1 MNKDCVSLEMAKEL
15 QREGFKECEYSWLEE
30 YERGGGLSGSF
41 VLVET
46 SLYSQSLRAGQVLYP
61 APTTTELAEWLP
73 KEIESKSGETYSLN
87 INFADGRPRVVYE
100 NIYGY
105 FAEEPPQMS
114 DTLPDA
120 LAKMAVYLMD
130 NALLPATKEKE

>member
-1 MNKDCVSLEMAKEL
+1 MNKDFVSLEMAKEL
-15 QREGFKECEYSWLEE
+15 QRAGFKECEYSWLEE

-46 SLYSQSLRAGQVLYP
+46 SLKSQSLRAGQVLYP
-61 APTTTELAEWLP
+61 APTTTELAIWLP
-73 KEIESKSGETYSLN
+73 QQIEGCWLQIDKVPGGTWEVSYSGVSDS
-87 INFADGRPRVVYE
+87 INY
-100 NIYGY
+100 
-105 FAEEPPQMS
+105 QKS

-120 LAKMAVYLMD
+120 LAKMAVYLLD